1 MHAKGVLIVH
11 CTQPCAVMRVVVW
24 VDGERNDKLNMAS
37 CMSGYDDHRMVTM
50 VTWSYDY
57 EGERLCSEC
66 RLLAAGM

>member
-24 VDGERNDKLNMAS
+24 VGGERNDKLNMAS

-50 VTWSYDY
+50 V
-57 EGERLCSEC
+57 
-66 RLLAAGM
+66 M